1 VAAARNTCIQSMPMT
16 GMGTRS
22 SDPAG
27 ALISSDAVWI
37 DNMTEVAAAA
47 AAKAVSNT
55 AAREGTMEQISKAMT
70 ANTKYCTSTLIDLNK
85 M

>member
-1 VAAARNTCIQSMPMT
+1 MPIT

-37 DNMTEVAAAA
+37 DNMTEAAAAA

-55 AAREGTMEQISKAMT
+55 VAREGTMEQISKAMT
-70 ANTKYCTSTLIDLNK
+70 ANTKYCTSTLMDLNK
-85 M
+85 I